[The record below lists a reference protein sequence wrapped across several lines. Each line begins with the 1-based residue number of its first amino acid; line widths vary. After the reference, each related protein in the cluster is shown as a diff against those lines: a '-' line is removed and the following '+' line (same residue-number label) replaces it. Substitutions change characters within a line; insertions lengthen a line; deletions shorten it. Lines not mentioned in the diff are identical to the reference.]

1 MNAEHSKLDGP
12 ILPRGVRW
20 SKLKSDTVM
29 PAHLVGVLT
38 WGHGKPKTWAYFND
52 QLLGENGARIGN
64 TCEVILQT
72 LSTLALAKQ
81 LPTDRN
87 TRIFSL
93 QADNCADN
101 KNWATLILLALL
113 VRTGTFTR
121 VEFNFLH
128 VGHTHEEGVG
138 GAAGAKVVAVAVC
151 QELAI
156 CPA

>member
-52 QLLGENGARIGN
+52 QLLGGSVAGIGN

-81 LPTDRN
+81 LPTGRN
-87 TRIFSL
+87 TRDFSL
-93 QADNCADN
+93 QADNCA
-101 KNWATLILLALL
+101 
-113 VRTGTFTR
+113 
-121 VEFNFLH
+121 
-128 VGHTHEEGVG
+128 
-138 GAAGAKVVAVAVC
+138 GAKGPTFVPSDD
-151 QELAI
+151 QEALSWTQLT
-156 CPA
+156 